1 MDRLTPADCGPR
13 VELVDPRQRALRV
26 DPDFLG
32 PDDEVHP
39 DDDEQVYEDPRPH
52 QPDG

>member
-1 MDRLTPADCGPR
+1 MDRLTPVDGTAR
-13 VELVDPRQRALRV
+13 VPAARPRALRV